1 MTVFLSYLPRN
12 VCVKESKNQDKLK
25 KLKLRMSW
33 VARELNQFST
43 KEGQS
48 QRDLKAIP
56 GDV

>member
-33 VARELNQFST
+33 VARELN
-43 KEGQS
+43 
-48 QRDLKAIP
+48 
-56 GDV
+56 